1 MINDKDAFFMAKALS
16 LAENAYATDEVPVG
30 AIVVRDDAII
40 GQGWNMPIA
49 TCDPSAHAEIVA
61 IRDATK
67 TESNYR
73 IPNTCLYVTIEPCT
87 MCLGAIIHARVERI
101 VFGALEPKAGV
112 LQSNPNEMTFNHA
125 FTWSGGVMQDECSD
139 LIHRFF
145 SERRERKK
153 QLRALGKKDENQ

>member
-1 MINDKDAFFMAKALS
+1 MNNEKDAYYMAKALA
-16 LAENAYATDEVPVG
+16 LAEKAHAIDEVPVG
-30 AIVVRDDAII
+30 AIVVRDDNVI
-40 GQGWNMPIA
+40 GQGWNQPISS
-49 TCDPSAHAEIVA
+49 CDPSAHAEIVA

-73 IPNTCLYVTIEPCT
+73 IPETCLYVTIEPCT
-87 MCLGAIIHARVERI
+87 MCLGAIVHARVARI

-112 LQSNPNEMTFNHA
+112 LQSNPNEMTFNHS
-125 FTWSGGVMQDECSD
+125 FTWRGGVMQEECSD

-153 QLRALGKKDENQ
+153 QLKALHKKDEE